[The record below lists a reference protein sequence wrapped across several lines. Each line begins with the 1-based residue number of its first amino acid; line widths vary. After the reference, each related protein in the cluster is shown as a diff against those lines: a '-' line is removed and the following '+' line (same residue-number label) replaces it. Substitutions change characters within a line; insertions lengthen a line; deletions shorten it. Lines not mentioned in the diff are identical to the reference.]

1 MATLM
6 HDRGGSAW
14 HGGTGHPT
22 AAAAVA
28 TTRQKMHWHSDNARD
43 MVATVNEG
51 AGTATATT
59 TPTDAT
65 GTRSREGADVEPTP
79 VVTSSRYLERG
90 RRHPL
95 RFRTAFGPL
104 ADRFRQDWGL
114 LLRVET
120 EEFMLNS
127 RDEVLHLRT
136 YAPPDG
142 QTIKGLVIFVHGYG
156 GHTNVPSKAK
166 LGVAMTELGLAMVQL
181 DLPGHGYSEGERA
194 YITSYSHWLDDY
206 FQLLEAVAGGGFAEP
221 SKGKLELSASQLG
234 RLKTVPFFLTGESL
248 GGGMTLMMGLTIQ
261 DRQQHPFL
269 PRFKGVGLIAPAIQG
284 NPPPAPVV
292 AALRYFVA
300 PLIPRTQI
308 PDALESVQLPEK
320 VWKTAE
326 DIALAKRDEWGN
338 PGALGW
344 GHNMKFNMGL
354 NMMDMVGVV
363 EKRLSDIKF
372 PFIVMHDPEDAIT
385 QCSAS
390 RKLLEKAST
399 PRDDPRARELIEMD
413 SWLHDLL
420 TNCTDL
426 VIGHLT
432 DWIVYQTDRAA

>member
-1 MATLM
+1 
-6 HDRGGSAW
+6 
-14 HGGTGHPT
+14 
-22 AAAAVA
+22 
-28 TTRQKMHWHSDNARD
+28 
-43 MVATVNEG
+43 
-51 AGTATATT
+51 
-59 TPTDAT
+59 
-65 GTRSREGADVEPTP
+65 
-79 VVTSSRYLERG
+79 
-90 RRHPL
+90 
-95 RFRTAFGPL
+95 
-104 ADRFRQDWGL
+104 
-114 LLRVET
+114 
-120 EEFMLNS
+120 MLNS

-136 YAPPDG
+136 YVPPDG
-142 QTIKGLVIFVHGYG
+142 QEIKGLVIFIHGYG

-166 LGVAMTELGLAMVQL
+166 LGVAMAELGLAMVQL

-221 SKGKLELSASQLG
+221 SNGKLKLSASQLE
-234 RLKTVPFFLTGESL
+234 RLKTVPFFLSGESL
-248 GGGMTLMMGLTIQ
+248 GGGMTLMMGLSIY
-261 DRQQHPFL
+261 DRQHPFL

-284 NPPPAPVV
+284 NPPPAPVI
-292 AALRYFVA
+292 AALRYLVA
-300 PLIPRTQI
+300 PIIPRRQI

-326 DIALAKRDEWGN
+326 DRAMAKRDMWGN

-354 NMMDMVGVV
+354 NMMDMVAVV

-372 PFIVMHDPEDAIT
+372 PFIVMHDPQDAIT
-385 QCSAS
+385 QCSSS
-390 RKLLEKAST
+390 RDLVEKAST